1 MEYSVLP
8 KLPSVDGADL
18 MIGARPIA
26 KFLFERD
33 DRSACHKLYGLLEKD
48 RSLPVFRIG
57 KQLAAR
63 RSALRAEW
71 ERREQRGKRGGA
83 A

>member
-8 KLPSVDGADL
+8 KLPSVDGEDL

-33 DRSACHKLYGLLEKD
+33 DRGARHKLYTLIERD
-48 RSLPVFRIG
+48 RGLPVFKIG

-71 ERREQRGKRGGA
+71 ERREREKRGDA